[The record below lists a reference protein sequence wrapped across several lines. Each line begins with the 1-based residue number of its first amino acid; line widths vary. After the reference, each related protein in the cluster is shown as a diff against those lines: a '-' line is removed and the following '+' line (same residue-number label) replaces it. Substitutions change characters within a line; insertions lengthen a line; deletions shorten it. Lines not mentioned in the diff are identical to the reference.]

1 MRQNSVKGEKCRK
14 LGAFFSMTALSV
26 TLMAMPVMAKGTGI
40 VTGTGVNVRKSA
52 GTTAEKV
59 TTVTTGD
66 QLRVNKTIKDSAG
79 KKWYKVAFTQNGTN
93 YTGYIISDYVNYK
106 KDTKATGQAATN
118 SAATAQT
125 DGSTTVLDVSG
136 IAKDVVQ
143 NTSNQTNT
151 GDIQNTTGTAGR
163 TTATKKTGTING
175 DYVRIR
181 KKPVAG
187 NVVCQ
192 LMKNTAITVKNSK
205 KGSDGYTW
213 YKISFKYGGKKKT
226 GYVRSDLLKINE
238 TKQEPENTAVQPTTD
253 PTQQTTAPSDVNNAG
268 QVTPLTDAEF
278 ESYLTTQGFPESYK
292 QPLRQLHT
300 AHPEWT
306 FKAVQTNLAWND
318 VVAAES
324 AVGKNLVSKN
334 AIVSWKSLENTA
346 YNRKKNTWYGFDG
359 GSWVAAST
367 ALVQYYLDPRNFLG
381 ETSVF
386 QFESLEYEA
395 YQNAEGIK
403 ALLAGSFMSGD
414 YTEPDGSVRSYADT
428 FLEIGQQVGVS
439 PYHLAARCY
448 QEQGK
453 GKSDSIKG
461 TVDGLENIFN
471 YYNIGAYASGGNS
484 PTKQGLIYASGQT
497 SGANNYER
505 PWNTRYKSLLGGA
518 EYVAQKYVKVGQNT
532 LYFQKF
538 NVVNTKNGL
547 YKHQYMTNVQAAA
560 SEAQKMSKA
569 CQTGDQLV
577 FYIPVYTEMPE
588 TACIR
593 PTDNN
598 NPNNYLATLAVTDQ
612 ELTPV
617 FDPETESYDLTV
629 KKKVKT
635 AEITATAVASTSVI
649 SGTGTYDLERGD
661 NVFTVTCTAQTGE
674 VKTYT
679 IHITRK

>member
-1 MRQNSVKGEKCRK
+1 MIRYSVKGKKGRK
-14 LGAFFSMTALSV
+14 VAAFLGVTALSV
-26 TLMAMPVMAKGTGI
+26 ALLAMPVMAKGTGT

-52 GTTAEKV
+52 GTAAEKV

-66 QLRVNKTIKDSAG
+66 QLRVTGSKKDSTG
-79 KKWYKVAFTQNGTN
+79 KKWYKVTFTQNGTN
-93 YTGYIISDYVNYK
+93 YTGYIISNYVNYK
-106 KDTKATGQAATN
+106 KDAATPDQATADQAA
-118 SAATAQT
+118 AAQT

-136 IAKDVVQ
+136 IAKDIKQ
-143 NTSNQTNT
+143 NTTNQTNT
-151 GDIQNTTGTAGR
+151 GNTQNNNAGTTNQ
-163 TTATKKTGTING
+163 TTAAKKTGAIQG

-187 NVVCQ
+187 TVVCQ
-192 LMKNTAITVKNSK
+192 LMKNTDVTVKGSK
-205 KGSDGYTW
+205 KGSDGYIW

-226 GYVRSDLLKINE
+226 GYVRSDLLKVNE
-238 TKQEPENTAVQPTTD
+238 TKQEKAADPAQSGAEPANTNGTD
-253 PTQQTTAPSDVNNAG
+253 QST
-268 QVTPLTDAEF
+268 VTSLTDAEF
-278 ESYLTTQGFPESYK
+278 ESYLTAQGFPESYK

-334 AIVSWKSLENTA
+334 AIVSWKSLESTA

-386 QFESLEYEA
+386 QFESLEYED
-395 YQNAEGIK
+395 YQNVEGLK
-403 ALLAGSFMSGD
+403 ALLAGSFMNGD
-414 YTEPDGSVRSYADT
+414 YTEPDGSVRNYADA
-428 FLEIGQQVGVS
+428 FIEIGRQVGVS

-461 TVDGLENIFN
+461 TVEGFESIFN

-484 PTKQGLIYASGQT
+484 PTRQGLIYASGQT

-518 EYVAQKYVKVGQNT
+518 EYVAQKYVKVKQNT

-569 CQTGDQLV
+569 CQAGDRLV
-577 FYIPVYTEMPE
+577 FYIPVYTGMPE
-588 TACIR
+588 TACVK
-593 PTDNN
+593 PTDNK

-617 FDPETESYDLTV
+617 FDPETEYYDLTV

-635 AEITATAVASTSVI
+635 AEITATAVAASSEI
-649 SGTGTYDLERGD
+649 SGTGTYDLERGE
-661 NVFTVTCTAQTGE
+661 NVFTITCTAQTGE

-679 IHITRK
+679 IHIIRK

>member
-1 MRQNSVKGEKCRK
+1 MIRYSVKGKKGRK
-14 LGAFFSMTALSV
+14 VAAFLGVMALSV
-26 TLMAMPVMAKGTGI
+26 AFLAMPVMAKGTGT

-52 GTTAEKV
+52 GTAAEKV

-66 QLRVNKTIKDSAG
+66 QLRVTGSKKDSTG
-79 KKWYKVAFTQNGTN
+79 KKWYKVTFTQNGTN
-93 YTGYIISDYVNYK
+93 YTGYIMSNYVNHK
-106 KDTKATGQAATN
+106 KDAATANQAA
-118 SAATAQT
+118 AAQT

-136 IAKDVVQ
+136 IAKDIKQ
-143 NTSNQTNT
+143 NTTNQTNT
-151 GDIQNTTGTAGR
+151 GNTQNNNAGTTNQ
-163 TTATKKTGTING
+163 TTAAKKTGAIQG

-187 NVVCQ
+187 TVVCQ
-192 LMKNTAITVKNSK
+192 LMKNTDVTVKSSK
-205 KGSDGYTW
+205 KGSDGYIW

-226 GYVRSDLLKINE
+226 GYVRSDLLKVNE
-238 TKQEPENTAVQPTTD
+238 TKQEKAADSAQSGAEPANTNGTD
-253 PTQQTTAPSDVNNAG
+253 QST
-268 QVTPLTDAEF
+268 VTSLTDAEF
-278 ESYLTTQGFPESYK
+278 ESYLTAQGFPESYK

-300 AHPEWT
+300 VHPEWT

-324 AVGKNLVSKN
+324 AVGKNLVGKN
-334 AIVSWKSLENTA
+334 AIVSWKSLESTA

-386 QFESLEYEA
+386 QFESLEYED
-395 YQNAEGIK
+395 YQNVEGLK
-403 ALLAGSFMSGD
+403 ALLAGSFMNGD
-414 YTEPDGSVRSYADT
+414 YTEPDGSVRNYADA
-428 FLEIGQQVGVS
+428 FIEIGRQVGVS

-461 TVDGLENIFN
+461 TVEGFESIFN

-484 PTKQGLIYASGQT
+484 PTRQGLIYASGQT

-518 EYVAQKYVKVGQNT
+518 EYVAQKYVKVKQNT

-569 CQTGDQLV
+569 CQAGDRLV
-577 FYIPVYTEMPE
+577 FYIPVYTGMPE
-588 TACIR
+588 TACVK
-593 PTDNN
+593 PTDNK

-617 FDPETESYDLTV
+617 FDPETEYYDLTV

-635 AEITATAVASTSVI
+635 AEITATAVAASSEI
-649 SGTGTYDLERGD
+649 SGTGTYDLERGE
-661 NVFTVTCTAQTGE
+661 NVFTITCTAQTGE

-679 IHITRK
+679 IHIIRK

>member
-1 MRQNSVKGEKCRK
+1 MIRYSVKGKKGRK
-14 LGAFFSMTALSV
+14 VAAFLGVTALSV
-26 TLMAMPVMAKGTGI
+26 ALLAMPVMAKGTGT

-52 GTTAEKV
+52 GTAAEKV

-66 QLRVNKTIKDSAG
+66 QLRVTGSKKDSTG
-79 KKWYKVAFTQNGTN
+79 KKWYKVTFTQNGTN
-93 YTGYIISDYVNYK
+93 YTGYIISNYVNYK
-106 KDTKATGQAATN
+106 KDAATPDQTTANQAA
-118 SAATAQT
+118 AAQT

-136 IAKDVVQ
+136 IAKDIKQ
-143 NTSNQTNT
+143 NTTNQTNT
-151 GDIQNTTGTAGR
+151 GNTQNNNAGTTNQ
-163 TTATKKTGTING
+163 TTVAKKTGAIQG

-187 NVVCQ
+187 TVVCQ
-192 LMKNTAITVKNSK
+192 LMKNTDVTVKSSK
-205 KGSDGYTW
+205 KGSDGYIW

-226 GYVRSDLLKINE
+226 GYVRSDLLKVNE
-238 TKQEPENTAVQPTTD
+238 TKQEKAADSAQSGAEQANTNGTD
-253 PTQQTTAPSDVNNAG
+253 QSTVS
-268 QVTPLTDAEF
+268 LTDAEF
-278 ESYLTTQGFPESYK
+278 ESYLTAQGFPESYK

-324 AVGKNLVSKN
+324 AVGKNLVGKN
-334 AIVSWKSLENTA
+334 AVVSWKSLESTA

-386 QFESLEYEA
+386 QFESLEYED
-395 YQNAEGIK
+395 YQNVEGIK
-403 ALLAGSFMSGD
+403 ALLAGSFMNGD
-414 YTEPDGSVRSYADT
+414 YTEPDGSVRNYADA
-428 FLEIGQQVGVS
+428 FIEIGRQVGVS

-461 TVDGLENIFN
+461 TVEGFESIFN

-484 PTKQGLIYASGQT
+484 PTRQGLIYASGQT

-518 EYVAQKYVKVGQNT
+518 EYVAQKYVKVKQNT

-569 CQTGDQLV
+569 CQAGDRLV
-577 FYIPVYTEMPE
+577 FYIPVYTGMPE
-588 TACIR
+588 TACVK
-593 PTDNN
+593 PTDNK

-617 FDPETESYDLTV
+617 FDPETEYYDLTV

-635 AEITATAVASTSVI
+635 AEITATAVAASSEI
-649 SGTGTYDLERGD
+649 SGTGTYDLERGE
-661 NVFTVTCTAQTGE
+661 NVFTITCTAQTGE

-679 IHITRK
+679 IHIIRK

>member
-1 MRQNSVKGEKCRK
+1 MIRYSVKGKKGRK
-14 LGAFFSMTALSV
+14 VAAFLGVTAL
-26 TLMAMPVMAKGTGI
+26 LAMPVMAKGTGT

-52 GTTAEKV
+52 GTAAEKV

-66 QLRVNKTIKDSAG
+66 QLRVTGSKKDSTG
-79 KKWYKVAFTQNGTN
+79 KKWYKVTFTQNGTN
-93 YTGYIISDYVNYK
+93 YTGYIISNYVNYK
-106 KDTKATGQAATN
+106 KDAATPDQ
-118 SAATAQT
+118 ATANQATAAQT
-125 DGSTTVLDVSG
+125 DGFTTVLDVSG
-136 IAKDVVQ
+136 IAKDIKQ
-143 NTSNQTNT
+143 NTTNQTNT
-151 GDIQNTTGTAGR
+151 GNTQNNNAGTTNQ
-163 TTATKKTGTING
+163 TTAAKKTGAIQG

-187 NVVCQ
+187 TVVCQ
-192 LMKNTAITVKNSK
+192 LMKNTDVTVKSSK
-205 KGSDGYTW
+205 KGSDGYIW

-226 GYVRSDLLKINE
+226 GYVRSDLLKVNE
-238 TKQEPENTAVQPTTD
+238 TKQEKAADPAQSGAEPANTNGTD
-253 PTQQTTAPSDVNNAG
+253 QST
-268 QVTPLTDAEF
+268 VTSLTDAEF
-278 ESYLTTQGFPESYK
+278 ESYLTAQGFPESYK

-300 AHPEWT
+300 VHPEWT

-324 AVGKNLVSKN
+324 AVGKNLVGKN
-334 AIVSWKSLENTA
+334 AVVSWKSLESTA

-386 QFESLEYEA
+386 QFESLEYED
-395 YQNAEGIK
+395 YQNVEGIK
-403 ALLAGSFMSGD
+403 ALLAGSFMNGD
-414 YTEPDGSVRSYADT
+414 YTEPDGSVRDYADA
-428 FLEIGQQVGVS
+428 FIEIGRQVGVS

-461 TVDGLENIFN
+461 TVEGFESIFN

-484 PTKQGLIYASGQT
+484 PTRQGLIYASGQT

-518 EYVAQKYVKVGQNT
+518 EYVAQKYVKVKQNT

-569 CQTGDQLV
+569 CQAGDRLV
-577 FYIPVYTEMPE
+577 FYIPVYTGMPE
-588 TACIR
+588 TACVK
-593 PTDNN
+593 PTDNK

-617 FDPETESYDLTV
+617 FDPETEYYDLTV

-635 AEITATAVASTSVI
+635 AEITATAVAASSEI
-649 SGTGTYDLERGD
+649 SGTGTYDLERGE
-661 NVFTVTCTAQTGE
+661 NVFTITCTAQTGE

-679 IHITRK
+679 IHIIRK

>member
-1 MRQNSVKGEKCRK
+1 MIRYSVKGKKGRK
-14 LGAFFSMTALSV
+14 VAAFLGVTALSMA
-26 TLMAMPVMAKGTGI
+26 LLAMPVMAKGTGT

-52 GTTAEKV
+52 GTAAEKV

-66 QLRVNKTIKDSAG
+66 QLRVTGSKKDSTG
-79 KKWYKVAFTQNGTN
+79 KRWYKVTLTQNGTN

-106 KDTKATGQAATN
+106 KDAKVSDQATANQAA
-118 SAATAQT
+118 AAQT

-136 IAKDVVQ
+136 IAKDIKQ
-143 NTSNQTNT
+143 NTTNQTNT
-151 GDIQNTTGTAGR
+151 GNTQNNNAGTTNQ
-163 TTATKKTGTING
+163 TTAAKKTGAIQG

-187 NVVCQ
+187 TVVCQ
-192 LMKNTAITVKNSK
+192 LMKNTDVTVKSSK
-205 KGSDGYTW
+205 KGSDGYIW

-226 GYVRSDLLKINE
+226 GYVRSDLLKVNE
-238 TKQEPENTAVQPTTD
+238 TKQEKAADPAQSGAEPANTNGTD
-253 PTQQTTAPSDVNNAG
+253 QST
-268 QVTPLTDAEF
+268 VTSLTDAEF
-278 ESYLTTQGFPESYK
+278 ESYLTAQGFPESYK

-300 AHPEWT
+300 VHPEWT

-334 AIVSWKSLENTA
+334 AIVSWKSLESTA

-386 QFESLEYEA
+386 QFESLEYED
-395 YQNAEGIK
+395 YQNVEGLK
-403 ALLAGSFMSGD
+403 ALLAGSFMNGD
-414 YTEPDGSVRSYADT
+414 YTEPDGSVRNYADA
-428 FLEIGQQVGVS
+428 FIEIGRQVGVS

-461 TVDGLENIFN
+461 TVEGFESIFN
-471 YYNIGAYASGGNS
+471 YYNIGA
-484 PTKQGLIYASGQT
+484 YASGQT

-518 EYVAQKYVKVGQNT
+518 EYVAQKYVKVKQNT

-569 CQTGDQLV
+569 CQAGDRLV
-577 FYIPVYTEMPE
+577 FYIPVYTGMPE
-588 TACIR
+588 TACVK
-593 PTDNN
+593 PTDNK

-617 FDPETESYDLTV
+617 FDPETEYYDLTV

-635 AEITATAVASTSVI
+635 AEITATAVAASSEI
-649 SGTGTYDLERGD
+649 SGTGTYDLERGE
-661 NVFTVTCTAQTGE
+661 NVFTITCTAQTGE

-679 IHITRK
+679 IHIIRK

>member
-1 MRQNSVKGEKCRK
+1 MKQNSVKGKKGRK
-14 LGAFFSMTALSV
+14 LAVFLGMTAFSV
-26 TLMAMPVMAKGTGI
+26 TLLAMPVMAKGTGT

-52 GTTAEKV
+52 GTAAEKV

-66 QLRVNKTIKDSAG
+66 QLRVTGSLKDSTG
-79 KKWYKVAFTQNGTN
+79 KKWYKVTLTQNGVE
-93 YTGYIISDYVNYK
+93 YKGYIISDYVNYK
-106 KDTKATGQAATN
+106 KDTKTADQTVANQAA
-118 SAATAQT
+118 AAQT
-125 DGSTTVLDVSG
+125 DGSATVLDVSG
-136 IAKDVVQ
+136 IAKDTAQ
-143 NTSNQTNT
+143 STTNQTNT
-151 GDIQNTTGTAGR
+151 GNTQNNNTGTTSQT
-163 TTATKKTGTING
+163 TTAKKTGTING
-175 DYVRIR
+175 NYVRIR

-187 NVVCQ
+187 TVVCQ
-192 LMKNTAITVKNSK
+192 LMKDTAVTIKSSK
-205 KGSDGYTW
+205 KGADGYTW

-226 GYVRSDLLKINE
+226 GYVRSDLLKVNE
-238 TKQEPENTAVQPTTD
+238 TKQEPAADPVQPGTD
-253 PTQQTTAPSDVNNAG
+253 PANPDGTDQTT
-268 QVTPLTDAEF
+268 VTPLTDAEF

-292 QPLRQLHT
+292 QSLRQLH
-300 AHPEWT
+300 AVHPEWT

-334 AIVSWKSLENTA
+334 AIVSWKSLESTA
-346 YNRKKNTWYGFDG
+346 YNRRKNTWYGFDG

-395 YQNAEGIK
+395 YQNTAGIK
-403 ALLAGSFMSGD
+403 ALLAGSFMSSD
-414 YTEPDGSVRSYADT
+414 YTEPDGSVRSYADA

-461 TVDGLENIFN
+461 TVAGFENIFN

-518 EYVAQKYVKVGQNT
+518 EYVAQKYVKVKQNT

-569 CQTGDQLV
+569 CQAGDQLV
-577 FYIPVYTEMPE
+577 FYIPVYTGMPE
-588 TACIR
+588 TACVR

-612 ELTPV
+612 QLTPV

-649 SGTGTYDLERGD
+649 SGTGTYDLERGE

>member
-1 MRQNSVKGEKCRK
+1 MKRYSVKGKKGRRLTAF
-14 LGAFFSMTALSV
+14 LGMTALSAA
-26 TLMAMPVMAKGTGI
+26 LLAMPVMAKGTGT

-52 GTTAEKV
+52 GTTGEKV

-66 QLRVNKTIKDSAG
+66 QLRVTKTIKDSAG
-79 KKWYKVAFTQNGTN
+79 KKWYKVTFTKNGTS

-106 KDTKATGQAATN
+106 KDTTATDQTAANQAA
-118 SAATAQT
+118 AQT

-136 IAKDVVQ
+136 IAKDAAQ
-143 NTSNQTNT
+143 STTNQTNT
-151 GDIQNTTGTAGR
+151 GNTQNNNAGTTNQ
-163 TTATKKTGTING
+163 TTTTKKTGTING
-175 DYVRIR
+175 NYVRIR

-187 NVVCQ
+187 TVVCQ
-192 LMKNTAITVKNSK
+192 LMKDTAVTVKSSK
-205 KGSDGYTW
+205 KGTDGYTW
-213 YKISFKYGGKKKT
+213 YKISFKYGGKNKT

-238 TKQEPENTAVQPTTD
+238 TKQTPAADPAQPGTD
-253 PTQQTTAPSDVNNAG
+253 PANTNGTDQTT
-268 QVTPLTDAEF
+268 VTPLTDAEF
-278 ESYLTTQGFPESYK
+278 ESYLTAQGFPESYK

-334 AIVSWKSLENTA
+334 AIVSWKSLESTA

-414 YTEPDGSVRSYADT
+414 YTEPDGSVRGYADA
-428 FLEIGQQVGVS
+428 FLEIGKQVGVS

-461 TVDGLENIFN
+461 TVAGFENIFN

-577 FYIPVYTEMPE
+577 FYIPVYTGMPE
-588 TACIR
+588 TACAR

-661 NVFTVTCTAQTGE
+661 NVFTITCTAQTGE
-674 VKTYT
+674 TKTYT

>member
-1 MRQNSVKGEKCRK
+1 MIRYSVKGKKGRK
-14 LGAFFSMTALSV
+14 VAAFLGVMALSV
-26 TLMAMPVMAKGTGI
+26 ALLAMPVMAKGTGT

-52 GTTAEKV
+52 GTAAEKV

-66 QLRVNKTIKDSAG
+66 QLRVTGSKKDSTG
-79 KKWYKVAFTQNGTN
+79 KKWYKVTFTQNGTN
-93 YTGYIISDYVNYK
+93 YTGYIISNYVNHK
-106 KDTKATGQAATN
+106 KDAVTSDQTTANQAA
-118 SAATAQT
+118 AAQT

-136 IAKDVVQ
+136 IAKDIKQ
-143 NTSNQTNT
+143 NTTNQTNT
-151 GDIQNTTGTAGR
+151 GNTQNNNAGTTNQ
-163 TTATKKTGTING
+163 TTAAKKTGAIQG
-175 DYVRIR
+175 D
-181 KKPVAG
+181 
-187 NVVCQ
+187 
-192 LMKNTAITVKNSK
+192 
-205 KGSDGYTW
+205 
-213 YKISFKYGGKKKT
+213 
-226 GYVRSDLLKINE
+226 YVRSDLLKVNE
-238 TKQEPENTAVQPTTD
+238 TKQEKAADPAQSGAEQANTNGTD
-253 PTQQTTAPSDVNNAG
+253 QST
-268 QVTPLTDAEF
+268 VTSLTDAEF
-278 ESYLTTQGFPESYK
+278 ESYLTAQGFPESYK

-324 AVGKNLVSKN
+324 AVGKNLVGKN
-334 AIVSWKSLENTA
+334 AVVSWKSLESTA

-386 QFESLEYEA
+386 QFESLEYED
-395 YQNAEGIK
+395 YQNVEGLK
-403 ALLAGSFMSGD
+403 ALLAGSFMNGD
-414 YTEPDGSVRSYADT
+414 YTEPDGSVRNYADA
-428 FLEIGQQVGVS
+428 FIEIGRQVGVS

-461 TVDGLENIFN
+461 TVEGFENIFN

-484 PTKQGLIYASGQT
+484 PTRQGLIYASGQT

-518 EYVAQKYVKVGQNT
+518 EYVAQKYVKVKQNT

-569 CQTGDQLV
+569 CQAGDRLV
-577 FYIPVYTEMPE
+577 FYIPVYTGMPE
-588 TACIR
+588 TACVK
-593 PTDNN
+593 PTDNK

-617 FDPETESYDLTV
+617 FDPETEYYDLTV

-635 AEITATAVASTSVI
+635 AEITATAVAASSEI
-649 SGTGTYDLERGD
+649 SGTGTYDLERGE
-661 NVFTVTCTAQTGE
+661 NVFTITCTAQTGE

-679 IHITRK
+679 IHIIRK

>member
-1 MRQNSVKGEKCRK
+1 MKRYSVKGEKSRK
-14 LGAFFSMTALSV
+14 LTAFLGMTALSV
-26 TLMAMPVMAKGTGI
+26 TLLAMPVMAKGTGT
-40 VTGTGVNVRKSA
+40 VTGTGVNVRKSV

-66 QLRVNKTIKDSAG
+66 QLRVTKTIKDSAG
-79 KKWYKVAFTQNGTN
+79 KKWYKVTFTKNGTK

-106 KDTKATGQAATN
+106 KDAKAADQTTNAT
-118 SAATAQT
+118 TPAQT
-125 DGSTTVLDVSG
+125 DGSATVLDVSG
-136 IAKDVVQ
+136 IAKDTTQ
-143 NTSNQTNT
+143 STANPTNT
-151 GDIQNTTGTAGR
+151 GNTQNPASTTNQTKAS
-163 TTATKKTGTING
+163 KKTGTING
-175 DYVRIR
+175 NYVRIR

-187 NVVCQ
+187 TVICQ
-192 LMKNTAITVKNSK
+192 LMKDTAVTVKRSK
-205 KGSDGYTW
+205 KGTDGYTW
-213 YKISFKYGGKKKT
+213 YRISFKYGGKTKY
-226 GYVRSDLLKINE
+226 GYVRSDLLKITE
-238 TKQEPENTAVQPTTD
+238 TKQTPAADPAQPTADPSNTNSTD
-253 PTQQTTAPSDVNNAG
+253 QTT
-268 QVTPLTDAEF
+268 VTPLTDAEF
-278 ESYLTTQGFPESYK
+278 ESYLTAQGFPESYK

-334 AIVSWKSLENTA
+334 AIVSWKSLESTA

-395 YQNAEGIK
+395 YQNIEGIK
-403 ALLAGSFMSGD
+403 ALLAGSFMNGD
-414 YTEPDGSVRSYADT
+414 YTEPDGSARAYADA

-453 GKSDSIKG
+453 GTSDSIKG
-461 TVDGLENIFN
+461 TVAGFENIFN

-497 SGANNYER
+497 TGANNYER
-505 PWNTRYKSLLGGA
+505 PWDTRYKSLLGGA

-569 CQTGDQLV
+569 CQAGDQLV
-577 FYIPVYTEMPE
+577 FYIPVYTGMPE
-588 TACIR
+588 TVCAR

>member
-1 MRQNSVKGEKCRK
+1 MKQNSVKGKKGRK
-14 LGAFFSMTALSV
+14 LAAFLGMTAFSV
-26 TLMAMPVMAKGTGI
+26 TLLAMPVMAKGTGT

-66 QLRVNKTIKDSAG
+66 QLRVTGSLKDSTG
-79 KKWYKVAFTQNGTN
+79 KKWYKVTLTQNGVK
-93 YTGYIISDYVNYK
+93 YKGYIISDYVNYK
-106 KDTKATGQAATN
+106 KDAKTADQTAANQAA
-118 SAATAQT
+118 AAQT
-125 DGSTTVLDVSG
+125 DGSATVLDVSG
-136 IAKDVVQ
+136 IAKDTAQ
-143 NTSNQTNT
+143 STTNQTNT
-151 GDIQNTTGTAGR
+151 GNTQNNNTGTTSQ
-163 TTATKKTGTING
+163 TTTVKKTGTING
-175 DYVRIR
+175 NYVRIR

-187 NVVCQ
+187 TVVCQ
-192 LMKNTAITVKNSK
+192 LMKDTAVTIKSSK
-205 KGSDGYTW
+205 KGADGYTW

-226 GYVRSDLLKINE
+226 GYVRSDLLKVNE
-238 TKQEPENTAVQPTTD
+238 TKQEPAVDLVQPGTD
-253 PTQQTTAPSDVNNAG
+253 PANPDGTDQTT
-268 QVTPLTDAEF
+268 VTPLTDAEF

-292 QPLRQLHT
+292 QSLRQLH
-300 AHPEWT
+300 AVHPEWT

-334 AIVSWKSLENTA
+334 AIVSWKSLESTA
-346 YNRKKNTWYGFDG
+346 YNRRKNTWYGFDG

-395 YQNAEGIK
+395 YQNTAGIK

-414 YTEPDGSVRSYADT
+414 YTEPDGSVRSYADA

-461 TVDGLENIFN
+461 TVAGFENIFN

-518 EYVAQKYVKVGQNT
+518 EYVAQKYVKVKQNT

-569 CQTGDQLV
+569 CQAGDQLV
-577 FYIPVYTEMPE
+577 FYIPVYTGMPE
-588 TACIR
+588 TACVR

-612 ELTPV
+612 QLTPV

-649 SGTGTYDLERGD
+649 SGTGTYDLERGE

>member
-1 MRQNSVKGEKCRK
+1 MRATPDQ
-14 LGAFFSMTALSV
+14 ATANQ
-26 TLMAMPVMAKGTGI
+26 A
-40 VTGTGVNVRKSA
+40 
-52 GTTAEKV
+52 TA
-59 TTVTTGD
+59 
-66 QLRVNKTIKDSAG
+66 
-79 KKWYKVAFTQNGTN
+79 
-93 YTGYIISDYVNYK
+93 
-106 KDTKATGQAATN
+106 
-118 SAATAQT
+118 AQT

-136 IAKDVVQ
+136 IAKDIKQ
-143 NTSNQTNT
+143 NTTNQTNT
-151 GDIQNTTGTAGR
+151 GNTQNNNAGTTNQ
-163 TTATKKTGTING
+163 TTAAKKTGAIQG

-187 NVVCQ
+187 TVVCQ
-192 LMKNTAITVKNSK
+192 LMKNTDVTVKSSK
-205 KGSDGYTW
+205 KGSDGYIW

-226 GYVRSDLLKINE
+226 GYVRSDLLKVNE
-238 TKQEPENTAVQPTTD
+238 TKQEKAADPAQSGAEPANTNGTD
-253 PTQQTTAPSDVNNAG
+253 QST
-268 QVTPLTDAEF
+268 VTSLTDAEF
-278 ESYLTTQGFPESYK
+278 ESYLTAQGFPESYK

-300 AHPEWT
+300 VHPEWT

-324 AVGKNLVSKN
+324 AVGKNLVGKN
-334 AIVSWKSLENTA
+334 AVVSWKSLESTA

-386 QFESLEYEA
+386 QFESLEYED
-395 YQNAEGIK
+395 YQNVEGLK
-403 ALLAGSFMSGD
+403 ALLAGSFMNGD
-414 YTEPDGSVRSYADT
+414 YTEPDGSVRNYADA
-428 FLEIGQQVGVS
+428 FIEIGRQVGVS

-461 TVDGLENIFN
+461 TVEGFENIFN

-484 PTKQGLIYASGQT
+484 PTRQGLIYASGQT
-497 SGANNYER
+497 SGVNNYER

-518 EYVAQKYVKVGQNT
+518 EYVAQKYVKVKQNT

-569 CQTGDQLV
+569 CQAGDRLV
-577 FYIPVYTEMPE
+577 FYIPVYTGMPE
-588 TACIR
+588 TACVK
-593 PTDNN
+593 PTDNK

-617 FDPETESYDLTV
+617 FDPETEYYDLTV

-635 AEITATAVASTSVI
+635 AEITATAVAASSEI
-649 SGTGTYDLERGD
+649 SGTGTYDLERGE
-661 NVFTVTCTAQTGE
+661 NVFTITCTAQTGE

-679 IHITRK
+679 IHIIRK

>member
-1 MRQNSVKGEKCRK
+1 MKQNSVKGKKGRK
-14 LGAFFSMTALSV
+14 LAVFLGMTAFPV
-26 TLMAMPVMAKGTGI
+26 TLLVMPVMAKGTGT

-52 GTTAEKV
+52 GTAAEKV

-66 QLRVNKTIKDSAG
+66 QLRVTGSLKDSTG
-79 KKWYKVAFTQNGTN
+79 KKWYKVTLTQNGVE
-93 YTGYIISDYVNYK
+93 YKGYIISDYVNYK
-106 KDTKATGQAATN
+106 KDTKTADQTAANQAA
-118 SAATAQT
+118 AAQT
-125 DGSTTVLDVSG
+125 DGSATVLDVSG
-136 IAKDVVQ
+136 IAKDTAQ
-143 NTSNQTNT
+143 STTNQTNT
-151 GDIQNTTGTAGR
+151 GNTQNNNTGTTSQT
-163 TTATKKTGTING
+163 TTAKKTGTING
-175 DYVRIR
+175 NYVRIR

-187 NVVCQ
+187 TVVCQ
-192 LMKNTAITVKNSK
+192 LMKDTAVTIKSSK
-205 KGSDGYTW
+205 KGADGYTW

-226 GYVRSDLLKINE
+226 GYVRSDLLKVNE
-238 TKQEPENTAVQPTTD
+238 IKQEPAADPVQPGTD
-253 PTQQTTAPSDVNNAG
+253 PANPDGTDQTT
-268 QVTPLTDAEF
+268 VTPLTDAEF
-278 ESYLTTQGFPESYK
+278 ESYLTAQGFPESYK
-292 QPLRQLHT
+292 QSLRQLH
-300 AHPEWT
+300 AVHPEWT

-334 AIVSWKSLENTA
+334 AIVSWKSLESTA
-346 YNRKKNTWYGFDG
+346 YNRRKNTWYGFDG

-395 YQNAEGIK
+395 YQNTAGIK
-403 ALLAGSFMSGD
+403 ALLAGSFMSSD
-414 YTEPDGSVRSYADT
+414 YTEPDGSVRSYADA

-461 TVDGLENIFN
+461 TVAGFENIFN

-518 EYVAQKYVKVGQNT
+518 EYVAQKYVKVKQNT

-569 CQTGDQLV
+569 CQAGDQLV
-577 FYIPVYTEMPE
+577 FYIPVYTGMPE
-588 TACIR
+588 TACVR

-612 ELTPV
+612 QLTPV

-649 SGTGTYDLERGD
+649 SGTGTYDLERGE

>member
-1 MRQNSVKGEKCRK
+1 MKQNSVKGKKGRK
-14 LGAFFSMTALSV
+14 LAAFLGMTAFSV
-26 TLMAMPVMAKGTGI
+26 TLLAMPVMAKGTGT

-66 QLRVNKTIKDSAG
+66 QLRVTGSLKDSTG
-79 KKWYKVAFTQNGTN
+79 KKWYKVTLTQNGVE
-93 YTGYIISDYVNYK
+93 YKGYIISDYVNYK
-106 KDTKATGQAATN
+106 KDTTTADQTVANQAA
-118 SAATAQT
+118 AAQT
-125 DGSTTVLDVSG
+125 DGSATVLDVSG
-136 IAKDVVQ
+136 IAKDTAQ
-143 NTSNQTNT
+143 STTNQTNT
-151 GDIQNTTGTAGR
+151 GNTQNNNTGTTSQ
-163 TTATKKTGTING
+163 TTTVKKTGTING
-175 DYVRIR
+175 NYVRIR

-187 NVVCQ
+187 TVVCQ
-192 LMKNTAITVKNSK
+192 LMKDTAVTIKSSK
-205 KGSDGYTW
+205 KGADGYTW

-226 GYVRSDLLKINE
+226 GYVRSDLLKVNE
-238 TKQEPENTAVQPTTD
+238 TKQEPAADPVQPGTD
-253 PTQQTTAPSDVNNAG
+253 PANPDGTDQTT
-268 QVTPLTDAEF
+268 VTPLTDAEF

-292 QPLRQLHT
+292 QSLRQLH
-300 AHPEWT
+300 AVHPEWT

-334 AIVSWKSLENTA
+334 AIVSWKSLESTA
-346 YNRKKNTWYGFDG
+346 YNRRKNTWYGFDG

-395 YQNAEGIK
+395 YQNTAGIK

-414 YTEPDGSVRSYADT
+414 YTEPDGSVRSYADA

-461 TVDGLENIFN
+461 TVAGFENIFN

-518 EYVAQKYVKVGQNT
+518 EYVAQKYVKVKQNT

-569 CQTGDQLV
+569 CQAGDQLV
-577 FYIPVYTEMPE
+577 FYIPVYTGMPE
-588 TACIR
+588 TACVR

-612 ELTPV
+612 QLTPV

-649 SGTGTYDLERGD
+649 SGTGTYDLERGE

>member
-1 MRQNSVKGEKCRK
+1 MIRYSVKGKKGRK
-14 LGAFFSMTALSV
+14 VTAFLGVTALSV
-26 TLMAMPVMAKGTGI
+26 AFLAMPVMAKGTGT

-52 GTTAEKV
+52 GTAAEKV

-66 QLRVNKTIKDSAG
+66 QLRVTGSKKDSTG
-79 KKWYKVAFTQNGTN
+79 KKWYKVTFTQNGTN
-93 YTGYIISDYVNYK
+93 YTGYIMSNYVNYK
-106 KDTKATGQAATN
+106 KDAATPDQATANQAA
-118 SAATAQT
+118 AAQT

-136 IAKDVVQ
+136 IAKDIKQ
-143 NTSNQTNT
+143 NTTNQTNT
-151 GDIQNTTGTAGR
+151 GNTQNNNAGTTNQ
-163 TTATKKTGTING
+163 TTAAKKTGAIQG

-181 KKPVAG
+181 KKPVVG
-187 NVVCQ
+187 TVVCQ
-192 LMKNTAITVKNSK
+192 LMKNTDVTVKSSK
-205 KGSDGYTW
+205 KGSDGYIW

-226 GYVRSDLLKINE
+226 GYVRSDLLKVNE
-238 TKQEPENTAVQPTTD
+238 TKQEKAADPAQSGAEPANTNGTD
-253 PTQQTTAPSDVNNAG
+253 QST
-268 QVTPLTDAEF
+268 VTSLTDAEF
-278 ESYLTTQGFPESYK
+278 ESYLTAQGFPESYK

-300 AHPEWT
+300 VHPEWT

-324 AVGKNLVSKN
+324 AVGKNLVGKN
-334 AIVSWKSLENTA
+334 AIVSWKSLESTA

-386 QFESLEYEA
+386 QFESLEYED
-395 YQNAEGIK
+395 YQNVEGLK
-403 ALLAGSFMSGD
+403 ALLAGSFMNGD
-414 YTEPDGSVRSYADT
+414 YTEPDGSVRNYADA
-428 FLEIGQQVGVS
+428 FIEIGRQVGVS

-453 GKSDSIKG
+453 G
-461 TVDGLENIFN
+461 TVEGFESIFN

-484 PTKQGLIYASGQT
+484 PTRQGLIYASGQT

-518 EYVAQKYVKVGQNT
+518 EYVAQKYVKVKQNT

-569 CQTGDQLV
+569 CQAGDRLV
-577 FYIPVYTEMPE
+577 FYIPVYTGMPE
-588 TACIR
+588 TACVK
-593 PTDNN
+593 PTDNK

-617 FDPETESYDLTV
+617 FDPETEYYDLTV

-635 AEITATAVASTSVI
+635 AEITATAVAASSEI
-649 SGTGTYDLERGD
+649 SGTGTYDLERGE
-661 NVFTVTCTAQTGE
+661 NVFTITCTAQTGE

-679 IHITRK
+679 IHIIRK

>member
-1 MRQNSVKGEKCRK
+1 MKQHSVKGEKSRK
-14 LGAFFSMTALSV
+14 LTAFLGMTALSV
-26 TLMAMPVMAKGTGI
+26 TLLAMPVMAKGTGT
-40 VTGTGVNVRKSA
+40 VTGSGVNIRKSA
-52 GTTAEKV
+52 GTAAEKV

-66 QLRVNKTIKDSAG
+66 QLRVTGSKKDSTG
-79 KKWYKVAFTQNGTN
+79 KKWYRVTLTQNGTS
-93 YTGYIISDYVNYK
+93 YTGYIISDYVNYQ
-106 KDTKATGQAATN
+106 KDTKATDQSGADPAA
-118 SAATAQT
+118 AAQT

-136 IAKDVVQ
+136 IVKDTTQ
-143 NTSNQTNT
+143 NTPNQANT
-151 GDIQNTTGTAGR
+151 GNTQNNNAGTTNQA
-163 TTATKKTGTING
+163 TTAKKTGTING
-175 DYVRIR
+175 NYVRIR

-187 NVVCQ
+187 TVVCQ
-192 LMKNTAITVKNSK
+192 LMKDTAVTVKSSK
-205 KGSDGYTW
+205 KGTDGYTW
-213 YKISFKYGGKKKT
+213 YKISFKYGGKNKT

-238 TKQEPENTAVQPTTD
+238 TKQTPAADPAQPVAD
-253 PTQQTTAPSDVNNAG
+253 PSNANNAG

-278 ESYLTTQGFPESYK
+278 ESYLTAQGFPESYK

-300 AHPEWT
+300 VHPEWT
-306 FKAVQTNLAWND
+306 FRAVQTNLAWND

-334 AIVSWKSLENTA
+334 AIVSWKSLESTA

-381 ETSVF
+381 ETSIF

-395 YQNAEGIK
+395 YQNTEGIK

-414 YTEPDGSVRSYADT
+414 YTEPDGSARSYADA

-461 TVDGLENIFN
+461 TVAGFENIFN
-471 YYNIGAYASGGNS
+471 YYNIGAYASGGNT

-560 SEAQKMSKA
+560 GEAQKMSKA

-577 FYIPVYTEMPE
+577 FYIPVYTGMPE
-588 TACIR
+588 TVCAR
-593 PTDNN
+593 PTDNS

-649 SGTGTYDLERGD
+649 SGTGTYDLERGE
-661 NVFTVTCTAQTGE
+661 NVFTITCTAQTGE
-674 VKTYT
+674 TKTYT

>member
-1 MRQNSVKGEKCRK
+1 MKRNSVKGEKGRK
-14 LGAFFSMTALSV
+14 LAAFLSMAAFSV
-26 TLMAMPVMAKGTGI
+26 TLLAMPVMAKGIGT

-52 GTTAEKV
+52 GTVAEKV
-59 TTVTTGD
+59 TTVTAGD
-66 QLRVNKTIKDSAG
+66 QLRVTKTIKDGAG
-79 KKWYKVAFTQNGTN
+79 KKWYKVTFTKNGTN

-106 KDTKATGQAATN
+106 KDTKATAKTVAN
-118 SAATAQT
+118 PSVTAQA
-125 DGSTTVLDVSG
+125 DASTTILDVSD
-136 IAKDVVQ
+136 IAKDVTQ
-143 NTSNQTNT
+143 NTSNQANT
-151 GDIQNTTGTAGR
+151 GNVQNNTGTA
-163 TTATKKTGTING
+163 AKKTGTING
-175 DYVRIR
+175 NYVRIR

-192 LMKNTAITVKNSK
+192 LMKDTAITVKSSK

-226 GYVRSDLLKINE
+226 GYVRSDLLKIKE
-238 TKQEPENTAVQPTTD
+238 TKQEKVPAQAATD
-253 PTQQTTAPSDVNNAG
+253 PTQQSTDPVDATNNAE
-268 QVTPLTDAEF
+268 QVTPQTDEEF
-278 ESYLTTQGFPESYK
+278 ENYLTTQGFPESYK
-292 QPLRQLHT
+292 QPIRQLHT

-334 AIVSWKSLENTA
+334 AIVSWKSLESTA

-359 GSWVAAST
+359 RSWVAAST

-395 YQNAEGIK
+395 YQNIEGIK

-414 YTEPDGSVRSYADT
+414 YTEPDGSVRGYADV
-428 FLEIGQQVGVS
+428 FLEIGQQAGVS

-453 GKSDSIKG
+453 GTSDSIKG
-461 TVDGLENIFN
+461 TVAGFENIFN

-497 SGANNYER
+497 TGANNYER
-505 PWNTRYKSLLGGA
+505 PWDTRYKSLLGGA

-569 CQTGDQLV
+569 CQAGDQLV
-577 FYIPVYTEMPE
+577 FYIPVYTGMPE
-588 TACIR
+588 TACAR

-617 FDPETESYDLTV
+617 FDPETEFYDLTV

-649 SGTGTYDLERGD
+649 NGTGTYDLERGD